1 MITIRISVLD
11 DVNTE
16 ILESIPT
23 VLHNTIIAL
32 FRAWRALG
40 FVSLEIN
47 PLVITDDTSVHCL
60 DMVARVDS
68 CEQYRQLLRPQEIL
82 DVLPFGT
89 EQHTAS
95 VSVKTLDAAT

>member
-1 MITIRISVLD
+1 MLD
-11 DVNTE
+11 DLTADSLSGVPS
-16 ILESIPT
+16 LLHDT
-23 VLHNTIIAL
+23 VISL
-32 FRAWRALG
+32 FGAWRALG

-47 PLVITDDTSVHCL
+47 PLVIADDTSVHCL